1 MSYITRKLRRGSA
14 ILWRIRR
21 KCDKMIVHTFLPF
34 LAKLQR
40 GELELQRL
48 GTDYGGWTVPV
59 NLLNE
64 RSICYC
70 VGVGI
75 DASFDFVL
83 VDMFG
88 CKLFSFDP
96 TPKAID
102 YMAHQ
107 KYDHDRLKFLPVG
120 IWDKNTKLRFFA
132 PAHPDQTS
140 HSVYDLHGSGKY
152 FVAECRT
159 LSSIMQQLGHEHIDL
174 LKLDIEG
181 AWRKVIQNIVDE
193 QIRISILCVELDSPT
208 SLRRV
213 LWVIRTLQSIGFA
226 LAHFK
231 KDNYLFVQET
241 LLSRPV
247 KLQQDSSSGNCND
260 GQP

>member
-34 LAKLQR
+34 LANR
-40 GELELQRL
+40 EHGGLELQRL

-59 NLLNE
+59 TLLNE

-88 CKLFSFDP
+88 CKVFSFDP

-107 KYDHDRLKFLPVG
+107 KYDRDRLKFMPIGV
-120 IWDKNTKLRFFA
+120 WNEDTQLRFYS
-132 PAHPDQTS
+132 PANPQETS

-159 LSSIMQQLGHEHIDL
+159 LSSIMQQLGHGHIDL

-181 AWRKVIQNIVDE
+181 AWRKIIRNIVDE
-193 QIRISILCVELDSPT
+193 RIRISILCVELDSPVT
-208 SLRRV
+208 LARV
-213 LWVIRTLQSIGFA
+213 LRVIRMLGSIGFV
-226 LAHFK
+226 LVHFE
-231 KDNYLFVQET
+231 KDNYLFVKKD
-241 LLSRPV
+241 LLSGSA
-247 KLQQDSSSGNCND
+247 KLRHGNAGANN
-260 GQP
+260 PE